1 MNPIINVIMAFS
13 KKARERRAAIF
24 KSAFVIDTN
33 TRILDLGSETG
44 SHIHAVL
51 RGTPVKPD
59 NVYIADID
67 STPLEQ
73 GKAKFGF
80 VPVLISESE
89 GVPFPDGYF
98 DIVYCSSVIEH
109 VTVLK
114 EQVWSMYSG
123 HEFKRE
129 SLIHQKRLAQEI
141 QRVGKQYF
149 VQTPYKHFPVESH
162 TCLPFLAYL
171 PRWMLIPVLRFTN
184 LFWVMKAS
192 PDWHLLSRNEMADLF
207 EDAKIID
214 EKAFGLTKSIMAVKT
229 LMRTR

>member
-1 MNPIINVIMAFS
+1 MNPIVNVIMAFS

-24 KSAFVIDTN
+24 RSAFVIDAD
-33 TRILDLGSETG
+33 TRILDLGSGTG

-67 STPLEQ
+67 SAPIEQ
-73 GKAKFGF
+73 GKAEFGF
-80 VPVLISESE
+80 VPVLISESK

-114 EQVWSMYSG
+114 ERVWSMYSD

-129 SLIHQKRLAQEI
+129 SLIHQKRFAQEI

-149 VQTPYKHFPVESH
+149 VQTPYKHFPIESH
-162 TCLPFLAYL
+162 ICLPFLAYL
-171 PRWMLIPVLRFTN
+171 PRWMLIPLLRFTN
-184 LFWVMKAS
+184 LFWVMKS
-192 PDWHLLSRNEMADLF
+192 NPDWHLLNRNEMADLF
-207 EDAKIID
+207 ENAKIID

-229 LMRTR
+229 LTRTP